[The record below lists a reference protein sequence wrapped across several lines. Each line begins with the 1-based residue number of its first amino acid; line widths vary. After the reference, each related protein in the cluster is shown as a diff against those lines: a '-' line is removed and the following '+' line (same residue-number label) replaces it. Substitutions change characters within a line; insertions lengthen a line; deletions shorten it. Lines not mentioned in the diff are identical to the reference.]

1 MAAFFLGVDV
11 GGTKCHALICDENGR
26 ALALGVAGTGN
37 PEVVGYDG
45 LAAVLKDITA
55 QAIGQ
60 AGITIDQIA
69 AAGMGICGYDWP
81 SQLGVTLQAARATG
95 LTCPIE
101 IVNDAMIGLIA
112 GAEEGWGVGLVAGT
126 GSNCRARD
134 RQGREGRAVG
144 MGYGLGEDGGAGAMV
159 YAAFKAVVQAWACRG
174 MPTHLTDLFLEVSGL
189 PDAASL
195 IEAVVT
201 GRFTPSPALAP
212 RIFET
217 AAAGDEAARR
227 VITTCARELGE
238 MALGAARQVHI
249 HKETMDI
256 VLIGGLF
263 QGGDILLNPLRST
276 IQRGAP
282 RARLVRL
289 TVPPVTGGALLAL
302 EAAGLHA
309 IPRRAVLFDSVK
321 DLL

>member
-1 MAAFFLGVDV
+1 MAAYVLGVDV
-11 GGTKCHALICDENGR
+11 GGTKCHALICDEHGR
-26 ALALGVAGTGN
+26 ALALGAAGTGN

-45 LAAVLKDITA
+45 LAAVLTEITA
-55 QAIGQ
+55 QAARQ

-81 SQLGVTLQAARATG
+81 SQRDVTLQAVRATG

-112 GAEEGWGVGLVAGT
+112 GAEAGWGVGLVAGT

-174 MPTHLTDLFLEVSGL
+174 MPTHLTSLFLNVSGL
-189 PDAASL
+189 PDAAAL

-201 GRFTPSPALAP
+201 GRFTPTPALAP
-212 RIFET
+212 RIFEI

-249 HKETMDI
+249 QNEAFDV
-256 VLIGGLF
+256 VLVGGLF
-263 QGGDILLNPLRST
+263 QGGDLLLDPLRSFL
-276 IQRGAP
+276 QRGAP
-282 RARLVRL
+282 LARLVRL
-289 TVPPVTGGALLAL
+289 TAPPVTGGALLAL
-302 EAAGLHA
+302 EMAGLNPT
-309 IPRRAVLFDSVK
+309 PRRAVLFDSVK
-321 DLL
+321 NGL